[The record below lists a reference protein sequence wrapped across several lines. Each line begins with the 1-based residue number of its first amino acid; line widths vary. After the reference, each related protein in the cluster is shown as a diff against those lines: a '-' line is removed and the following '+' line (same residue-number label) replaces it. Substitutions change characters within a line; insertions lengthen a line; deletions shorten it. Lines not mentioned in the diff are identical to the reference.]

1 MGGMVR
7 TSITGD
13 SETGSAD
20 ILLFRGCQAPKHDE
34 DSRIIIRAILE

>member
-1 MGGMVR
+1 MISSASPGSSESIIEKIVACREMGGMVR

-20 ILLFRGCQAPKHDE
+20 I
-34 DSRIIIRAILE
+34 